1 MKKKIV
7 GVIAVGVVWI
17 ALFLVGNY
25 YCYQSALRYFEEM
38 QEDYESRL
46 GEQVEVYVTN
56 QMEDEMAALETKVEE
71 SVATQQVE
79 TVLTEESVFVVQS
92 YDSVTDTT
100 VTEYDTLPEQ
110 LVGGDRET
118 ALEYCQNYKE
128 KMTSEEYLNG
138 LLSVSL
144 VSFSKDRLVIRKSY
158 DISKV
163 KYRYYLITD
172 EEQVIV
178 YYGDKKTVYEKTG
191 IMVDTLSKSEKKEL
205 KKGIPVKDE
214 EELYGILENYAT

>member
-1 MKKKIV
+1 
-7 GVIAVGVVWI
+7 
-17 ALFLVGNY
+17 
-25 YCYQSALRYFEEM
+25 
-38 QEDYESRL
+38 
-46 GEQVEVYVTN
+46 
-56 QMEDEMAALETKVEE
+56 
-71 SVATQQVE
+71 
-79 TVLTEESVFVVQS
+79 
-92 YDSVTDTT
+92 
-100 VTEYDTLPEQ
+100 
-110 LVGGDRET
+110 
-118 ALEYCQNYKE
+118 
-128 KMTSEEYLNG
+128 MTSEEYLNG

-191 IMVDTLSKSEKKEL
+191 IMVDTLSKSERKEL